1 MIRLRAF
8 KQNQLLPKTSCFGP
22 TSFIPHLSLHSSID
36 LRIALSTAPQS
47 IPGWFQLT
55 CKLIPLAILTYRKIL
70 RYHYV
75 RCAFNRNWIVES
87 KFELLVFRM
96 LQIRHISYQV
106 GFTVVK
112 RTALESDLSSSSV
125 PCIIHQQN
133 RDIDN
138 TSLSWFCCESNLK
151 KYLA

>member
-1 MIRLRAF
+1 M
-8 KQNQLLPKTSCFGP
+8 
-22 TSFIPHLSLHSSID
+22 
-36 LRIALSTAPQS
+36 
-47 IPGWFQLT
+47 
-55 CKLIPLAILTYRKIL
+55 
-70 RYHYV
+70 
-75 RCAFNRNWIVES
+75 ES

-138 TSLSWFCCESNLK
+138 TYLSWFCCESNLK